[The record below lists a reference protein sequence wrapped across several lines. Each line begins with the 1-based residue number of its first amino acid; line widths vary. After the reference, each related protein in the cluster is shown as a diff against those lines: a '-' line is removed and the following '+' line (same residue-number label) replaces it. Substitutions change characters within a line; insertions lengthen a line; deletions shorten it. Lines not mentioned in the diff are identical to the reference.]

1 MWNAVRNAARNGW
14 GAHNFGGRYF
24 VPVAGAI
31 ILILA
36 VGVFKAKTDAA
47 ATRKR
52 VAALEQSVAAERDQ
66 ARGLAAEVQYLE
78 NPKRLEA
85 LARRNLAMAPAG
97 RDQRKSIDALT
108 AAPAPATTQ
117 GKRP

>member
-1 MWNAVRNAARNGW
+1 MWAKVQD
-14 GAHNFGGRYF
+14 FGGRYF
-24 VPVAGAI
+24 VPVASVV

-52 VAALEQSVAAERDQ
+52 VAVLEASVAVKRDE

-78 NPKRLEA
+78 NPKRIEA
-85 LARRNLAMAPAG
+85 LARRDLGMAPAT
-97 RDQRKSIDALT
+97 RTQKKSIDDVGAT
-108 AAPAPATTQ
+108 APAPAATQ
-117 GKRP
+117 P